1 MKRLY
6 ACLLCCLT
14 AVVSVF
20 AQDIPTGLVRIK
32 NRRSATAYLT
42 AENPGHANAVA
53 KKSSGLSQVWIID
66 TKGDGYI
73 VRSANTAEYLNALWA
88 TPTAGSAK
96 VYIQVSPN
104 AKGYYNNVIKPKEQE
119 LRDTFVLYDSK
130 GNVTAHCYPEND
142 WFDVPTFCG
151 SDENRPIYFVEK

>member
-1 MKRLY
+1 MTAKQIIENNQI
-6 ACLLCCLT
+6 LT
-14 AVVSVF
+14 LDK
-20 AQDIPTGLVRIK
+20 AQSLIGKTILVTNPEDRANEPLVREVEV
-32 NRRSATAYLT
+32 SLVTAYDHYIKVLM
-42 AENPGHANAVA
+42 PR
-53 KKSSGLSQVWIID
+53 IY
-66 TKGDGYI
+66 GDD
-73 VRSANTAEYLNALWA
+73 E
-88 TPTAGSAK
+88 AG
-96 VYIQVSPN
+96 

>member
-1 MKRLY
+1 MTAKQIIESNQI
-6 ACLLCCLT
+6 LT
-14 AVVSVF
+14 LDK
-20 AQDIPTGLVRIK
+20 AQSLIGKTILVTNPEDRANEPLVREVVV
-32 NRRSATAYLT
+32 NLVTAYD
-42 AENPGHANAVA
+42 HY
-53 KKSSGLSQVWIID
+53 
-66 TKGDGYI
+66 TKVLMPRIYGDD
-73 VRSANTAEYLNALWA
+73 E
-88 TPTAGSAK
+88 AG
-96 VYIQVSPN
+96 

>member
-1 MKRLY
+1 MTAKQIIENNQI
-6 ACLLCCLT
+6 LT
-14 AVVSVF
+14 LDK
-20 AQDIPTGLVRIK
+20 AQSLIGKTILVTNPEDRANEPLVREVEV
-32 NRRSATAYLT
+32 SLVTAYDHYIKVLM
-42 AENPGHANAVA
+42 PR
-53 KKSSGLSQVWIID
+53 IY
-66 TKGDGYI
+66 GDDKEG
-73 VRSANTAEYLNALWA
+73 
-88 TPTAGSAK
+88 
-96 VYIQVSPN
+96 

>member
-1 MKRLY
+1 MTAKQIIENNQILTLDKAQSLIGKTILVTNPEDRANEPLVREVEVSLVTAYDHYTKVLMPRLY
-6 ACLLCCLT
+6 
-14 AVVSVF
+14 
-20 AQDIPTGLVRIK
+20 
-32 NRRSATAYLT
+32 
-42 AENPGHANAVA
+42 
-53 KKSSGLSQVWIID
+53 
-66 TKGDGYI
+66 GDD
-73 VRSANTAEYLNALWA
+73 E
-88 TPTAGSAK
+88 AG
-96 VYIQVSPN
+96 